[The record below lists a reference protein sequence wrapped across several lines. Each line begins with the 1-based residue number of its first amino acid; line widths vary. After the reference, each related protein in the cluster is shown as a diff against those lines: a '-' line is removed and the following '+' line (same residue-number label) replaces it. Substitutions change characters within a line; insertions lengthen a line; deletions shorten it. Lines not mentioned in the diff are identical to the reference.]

1 MADTMDLSEE
11 LRLVLKSFEDTGI
24 PVQTW
29 TTTELARHFIT
40 TESFIASVKTITRSN
55 KIVHDNVM
63 SLAIQRGFWAEN
75 RKCAPM
81 AMMKFCIF
89 LKSKEGSEFL
99 DCFQKKAELS
109 TRFMDLFNTGYALML
124 VRQVSELEAARKGRI
139 AEIEADIADH
149 RSKIVLLEKQLEKE
163 IVEVERRY
171 LPASQYV
178 PLDEQELLKRCYDM
192 YVDECTRNE
201 EMMRELDQ
209 ELIEFIKSKY
219 EKEVRM
225 LYISDF
231 MADEKRK
238 RLLKVWNYERINK
251 TGDVSP

>member
-1 MADTMDLSEE
+1 
-11 LRLVLKSFEDTGI
+11 
-24 PVQTW
+24 
-29 TTTELARHFIT
+29 
-40 TESFIASVKTITRSN
+40 
-55 KIVHDNVM
+55 M
-63 SLAIQRGFWAEN
+63 SLAIQSGFWTEN
-75 RKCAPM
+75 RKCTPT

-109 TRFMDLFNTGYALML
+109 TRSMDLFNTGYALML
-124 VRQVSELEAARKGRI
+124 VRQVSELEAVRKGRI
-139 AEIEADIADH
+139 VEIETDIANH
-149 RSKIVLLEKQLEKE
+149 RSKIVLLEKQLVKE

-192 YVDECTRNE
+192 YLDECTDDE
-201 EMMRELDQ
+201 VLLRELDQ

-219 EKEVRM
+219 EKEVCM

-238 RLLKVWNYERINK
+238 LWLKVWNYETINK

>member
-1 MADTMDLSEE
+1 MDNLGNMRYSMDYCLAYRLYNPDSFMTSRTVRRFTEPPKKSWLACMEDELESFTRLTEHVKERLKLLQESGADPEHICLFLCLHMADTMDLSEE

-75 RKCAPM
+75 RKCTPM

-139 AEIEADIADH
+139 AEIEADIAD
-149 RSKIVLLEKQLEKE
+149 
-163 IVEVERRY
+163 
-171 LPASQYV
+171 
-178 PLDEQELLKRCYDM
+178 C
-192 YVDECTRNE
+192 
-201 EMMRELDQ
+201 
-209 ELIEFIKSKY
+209 
-219 EKEVRM
+219 
-225 LYISDF
+225 
-231 MADEKRK
+231 
-238 RLLKVWNYERINK
+238 
-251 TGDVSP
+251 